1 MSRTGTINYGVHRAQ
16 TIATFSWSRSAAKP
30 VLPLYISSTPLRRT
44 SHCGST
50 VWLSVRF
57 LTAQKLENPRT
68 AKQSGLS
75 LKYMS
80 IEPSISGRAIF
91 ASHWFFWHYFKRRVV
106 WRFFQVSLC
115 TRRSVYASQSWE
127 LHQSQAQILQG
138 VPWFMVHDFTQ
149 ISGCAL
155 TRIDFQV
162 RQHGN
167 VAHSG
172 LSVTFSWWC
181 RLVCTVV
188 IKLLMDDDHCHHCHH
203 RFLVTVV
210 TCCHMLSPLW
220 ECEHRNCTEVRQWKQ
235 RKPWP
240 RNKVCNW
247 CNASSKMSRC
257 RPCGAEERDR
267 AERSQ
272 HIVTQKHDIVTYC
285 HTMSTMLRHPL
296 SC

>member
-203 RFLVTVV
+203 CHHRFLVTCV
-210 TCCHMLSPLW
+210 TCCHRCENVSTGIAQRCGSGSSGSHDRGTKSATGATPL
-220 ECEHRNCTEVRQWKQ
+220 R
-235 RKPWP
+235 
-240 RNKVCNW
+240 
-247 CNASSKMSRC
+247 RC
-257 RPCGAEERDR
+257 RGAAHVELKRGTEL
-267 AERSQ
+267 SGVNTLSLKNMTLS
-272 HIVTQKHDIVTYC
+272 HIVTLCPQC
-285 HTMSTMLRHPL
+285 
-296 SC
+296 

>member
-16 TIATFSWSRSAAKP
+16 TIATFSWKSRSAAKP
-30 VLPLYISSTPLRRT
+30 VLPLYISSTPLHRT

-162 RQHGN
+162 RQHDN

-188 IKLLMDDDHCHHCHH
+188 IKLLIMDDDHCHHC
-203 RFLVTVV
+203 FSVTVV
-210 TCCHMLSPLW
+210 TCCHRCERNVSTGIAQRCGSGSSGSHDRGTKSATGATPL
-220 ECEHRNCTEVRQWKQ
+220 R
-235 RKPWP
+235 
-240 RNKVCNW
+240 
-247 CNASSKMSRC
+247 RC
-257 RPCGAEERDR
+257 RGTRCPCGAEERDR

-272 HIVTQKHDIVTYC
+272 HSVTQKHDIVTYC
-285 HTMSTMLRHPL
+285 HTMSTMLRHSL